1 MNRDERVNA
10 IMQTLQISKASSV
23 QELSEQLKV
32 SHMTIRRDLVPLIKS
47 ERVKVFH
54 GSVILHPRTRARA
67 DESYYSL
74 IAAGA
79 KHPEQKRR
87 IGQLAASLI
96 EPDDTLII
104 DAGSTTEYLAR
115 YLPEGIPYTVLSY
128 SLNVVSETV
137 RRKNCK
143 SIFSGGIFHEN
154 TLMFES
160 PEGLATI
167 RRFRATRAF
176 ISAAGANHPFG
187 VTCLNSYESETKKAV
202 IHSARKKILLVDSS
216 KFGVIRSD
224 FFAEL
229 SDFNEIITDSDIS
242 EEYLEIIKSL
252 GITLRI
258 A

>member
-10 IMQTLQISKASSV
+10 IMQTLQICKASSV

-32 SHMTIRRDLVPLIKS
+32 SHMTIRRDLVSLIKS
-47 ERVKVFH
+47 ERVKVLH
-54 GSVILHPRTRARA
+54 GSVILHPRSSARV

-79 KHPEQKRR
+79 KNPDQKRR

-104 DAGSTTEYLAR
+104 DAGSTTEYLGK
-115 YLPEGIPYTVLSY
+115 YLPENISYTVLSY
-128 SLNVVSETV
+128 ALNVVSETV
-137 RRKNCK
+137 RRRNCQ
-143 SIFSGGIFHEN
+143 SIFSGGVFHEN

-167 RRFRATRAF
+167 RRFRATKAF

-187 VTCLNSYESETKKAV
+187 VTCLNSYESATKKAV
-202 IHSARKKILLVDSS
+202 ILSAMRKILLVDSS
-216 KFGVIRSD
+216 KFGIIRSD

-229 SDFNEIITDSDIS
+229 SDFNEIITDSEIS
-242 EEYLEIIKSL
+242 EEYLEIINGL